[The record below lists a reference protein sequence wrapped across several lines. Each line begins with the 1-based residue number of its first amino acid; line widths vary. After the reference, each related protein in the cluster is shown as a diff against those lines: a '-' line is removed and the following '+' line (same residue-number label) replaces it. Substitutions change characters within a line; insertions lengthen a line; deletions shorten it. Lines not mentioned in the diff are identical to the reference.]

1 MQKISCGLFEKSVCL
16 AVTITK
22 FCVNRKGDKSK
33 ISTDAKAE
41 MLHLGKKLI
50 DSPELEQIAQL
61 DSVIYQ
67 FLSADRGGGQRSL
80 PFQFKKGIY
89 LIPSELF
96 KEVETRLKAYFS
108 LREILINNFISF
120 YLHRVKEAQEQLG
133 SHYDENEY
141 PTIEQVKAKFSFTWT
156 TFKIDVPESLKVQN
170 QEIFDEE
177 KNKIEKL
184 WENAG
189 EEIVKILRGEALYY
203 INGLL
208 SKLKPTKKGEV
219 REIPESYLERL
230 KDFFEIFQKRNICD
244 DQELAQ
250 VVEIAK
256 KAVGSVS
263 SFELE
268 NNESLRAKVKQEFE
282 AAAIVFD
289 VMEDDSTYDSYDS
302 ADDYEFEFYQD
313 ILPLMAAATN

>member
-1 MQKISCGLFEKSVCL
+1 MQKISCSLFENSVCL

-33 ISTDAKAE
+33 ITTDAKAT
-41 MLHLGKKLI
+41 MVHLGKKLI

-80 PFQFKKGIY
+80 PFQFKKGVY
-89 LIPSELF
+89 LIPSGLF
-96 KEVETRLKAYFS
+96 KEVESRLKAYFAV
-108 LREILINNFISF
+108 REILINNFISL
-120 YLHRVKEAQEQLG
+120 YLQRVKEAQEQLC
-133 SHYDENEY
+133 SLYNENEY
-141 PTIEQVKAKFSFTWT
+141 PTIEQVRAKFSFTWT
-156 TFKIDVPESLKVQN
+156 TFRIEVAESLKVQS
-170 QEIFDEE
+170 QEIFDQE

-189 EEIVKILRGEALYY
+189 EEIVQILRGEALYY

-208 SKLKPTKKGEV
+208 SKLQPTKKGEV
-219 REIPESYLERL
+219 KEIPENYLERL

-256 KAVGSVS
+256 QAVSGVN
-263 SFELE
+263 SFDLQ
-268 NNESLRAKVKQEFE
+268 NNEALRAKVKQEFE

-289 VMEDDSTYDSYDS
+289 VMEDDAHYDSYDS
-302 ADDYEFEFYQD
+302 ANDYELYED
-313 ILPLMAAATN
+313 LLPLMAAAAN